1 MLLWASQDSDR
12 PSVLFIPVNT
22 PTLVPN
28 QSQICALLNKG
39 FKGKT
44 IKNLLNISTLKPG
57 LSRLLSC
64 FWTSIHAHSAAEEN
78 RHGLNNRVPLVW
90 NQEQE
95 ESSGLIS

>member
-57 LSRLLSC
+57 LS
-64 FWTSIHAHSAAEEN
+64 H
-78 RHGLNNRVPLVW
+78 PLVF
-90 NQEQE
+90 
-95 ESSGLIS
+95 GLPFMHILPLRKTDTG